1 MGVAVAGIAHRGRKQ
16 QGMASKRL
24 GYLEGVQA
32 SAKVVTDGSSSPSAL
47 IEAVSAQI
55 GQMMGLARCR
65 FDYGPGLGYPRLER
79 DGSLRWRNQI
89 WDVDRNGLPADME
102 TELVVESAGQFMGRF
117 LLNAHPYARP
127 SQEERQVAAVLA
139 AQVGAALRA
148 YHDTRSSA

>member
-1 MGVAVAGIAHRGRKQ
+1 
-16 QGMASKRL
+16 MASKRL